1 MVPEWIVDRIRDS
14 GVEARLRERPPPR
27 PTNRIGQ
34 GEDVIVGVG
43 VAERLA
49 GGVKEVLA
57 IDEDDRALSSR
68 LRRQAGLRAKNNP
81 ARGLSAYRAGG
92 KSPLNVAR
100 GSPYAKPCSCITF
113 ASADPSCRVRFGMN
127 FA

>member
-1 MVPEWIVDRIRDS
+1 M
-14 GVEARLRERPPPR
+14 
-27 PTNRIGQ
+27 TNRIGQ
-34 GEDVIVGVG
+34 GEDVVVGVG

-57 IDEDDRALSSR
+57 IDEDDRALGSR

-92 KSPLNVAR
+92 KSPLKVAR
-100 GSPYAKPCSCITF
+100 RSPYAKACSCTTF
-113 ASADPSCRVRFGMN
+113 ASADPSRRVRFGMN

>member
-1 MVPEWIVDRIRDS
+1 MDCRSDPGFRCRS
-14 GVEARLRERPPPR
+14 APARASTPR

-34 GEDVIVGVG
+34 GEDVVVGVR

-57 IDEDDRALSSR
+57 IDEDNSAFGGR
-68 LRRQAGLRAKNNP
+68 LRRQAVLRAKNNP

-92 KSPLNVAR
+92 KSPLNPSR

-113 ASADPSCRVRFGMN
+113 ASADPSCRVRFGMH